1 MELSDVCVIKLKYNF
16 VIRKIL
22 FSDTFITLNLT
33 DNDYMNLELLVKNY

>member
-1 MELSDVCVIKLKYNF
+1 MELSDVCVIKLIYNF